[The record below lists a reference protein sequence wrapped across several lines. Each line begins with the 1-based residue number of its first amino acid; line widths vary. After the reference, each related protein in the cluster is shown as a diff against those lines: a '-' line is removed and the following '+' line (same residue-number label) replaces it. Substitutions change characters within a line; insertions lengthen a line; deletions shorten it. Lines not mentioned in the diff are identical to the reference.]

1 VGIGYNRGP
10 MLPITHVLYVASGL
24 FVLGL
29 VGVTLRRGARALHG
43 LVLALAATGL
53 VWAVFARAWG
63 EADGQVFAALALVI
77 AGAYAVVGTALARAQ
92 E

>member
-1 VGIGYNRGP
+1 

-24 FVLGL
+24 LLLGL
-29 VGVTLRRGARALHG
+29 VGAALRREPTRALHG
-43 LVLALAATGL
+43 LVLALAACGL

>member
-1 VGIGYNRGP
+1 

-24 FVLGL
+24 LVLGL
-29 VGVTLRRGARALHG
+29 LAAVLRRAPMRALAG
-43 LVLALAATGL
+43 LVLALAAAGL

-63 EADGQVFAALALVI
+63 HAGGQVVASLVLVI
-77 AGAYAVVGTALARAQ
+77 AGAYAVVGTALARSLR

>member
-1 VGIGYNRGP
+1 

-24 FVLGL
+24 LLLGL
-29 VGVTLRRGARALHG
+29 LGVVRGATSARALHG
-43 LVLALAATGL
+43 LVLAFAGVGL

-63 EADGQVFAALALVI
+63 DAGGQVFAALVLVI
-77 AGAYAVVGTALARAQ
+77 AGAYAIVGASLARALQ